1 MDSHSARNVCNV
13 LVQRLAAA
21 LGPEA
26 ARVLVS
32 RIEEAAEEH
41 EPLLQ
46 VTALLDELETVSAK
60 VTEAAIDALPA
71 FARCVG
77 LGVVVPWLDMGL
89 VVAESSGATALR
101 YFKESPA
108 LLSLLQADGRRQA
121 LIIGRD
127 TADRH
132 VGVAMEFLRAAPDLF
147 QVLTPRDVGPWLE
160 VGLDLT
166 TVDAVVGLEY
176 MKQLPQVVPLLRL
189 EDVRLWLSVGL
200 QLVTTNTLGKPD
212 YLAAME
218 FLRTSPLVLR
228 AISQPAIR
236 STVLSL
242 ASVLARHSPEA
253 AVEWLA
259 ESPQILSSLPSEDQR
274 LELLRRG
281 LMVADRDAEAT
292 ILYLRRAPEVMKL
305 MGEGF
310 QAPSRFEAWFKAGME
325 VLALSREG
333 GRAYFGVDSKQALAA
348 VEQAMVGVPLR
359 WIARRLKLFVEGL
372 CGSEVSIAAF
382 SESESGPPA
391 RAKVSGD
398 GRTILLPAVLKRGAT
413 VEDNERWYL
422 VMAAH
427 EAGHVQFGTYRI
439 RLAELADLIQEV
451 MQRYGRAGSS
461 LPETLRDLF
470 ALYPQPA
477 LALDLWTIL
486 EDTRVDFLLQTEYPG
501 LRRDLARLAAET
513 PASPRCDQAVMVT
526 ELLVES
532 LLRLSIGESLDTAV
546 PRAIKGEV
554 SSLWTLCQPLFRCDA
569 TAADAV
575 RLTDALYVKIE
586 EMVSSLSTAGENDP
600 RKEKTADEG
609 RAGASTSVDPERS
622 MDMYRPLIIPA
633 YRGELDPTLITWE
646 GNPPAQAA
654 SQEREASET
663 DGRGTTESGHRGKSL
678 GPSLQE
684 PRSMGVGRQAKGQ
697 GVSSSIEQELGMT
710 GPEADDER
718 KKRKRESAAR
728 PVSEKRFARYPEW
741 DYTIGDYRLNRCL
754 VIEQQ
759 PEAGSHEEIDVLI
772 EKDRST
778 IASLRKLFERLR
790 PMMPRRV
797 SEQAE
802 GEEPDLDALVRRAA
816 DLRAGHEGSERVY
829 VRWDK
834 RDRRVAA
841 AFLIDISGSTSRRLD
856 SGRRVIDVE
865 RESLVV
871 LCEALEA
878 VGDDY
883 GLYAYSGNGAAAV
896 DFFVLKD
903 FDERLG
909 TDTARRL
916 GMLVPQRQNRDG
928 AAIRHASAKLLKRD
942 AKHRLLIFVSDGRP
956 LDGDKYQGDYAVEDT
971 KKALQEARCLG
982 IVPFCVTI
990 DQEATEYQ
998 QRLSG
1003 DAWFTIVDRVESLPT
1018 RLPNIY
1024 RRLTA

>member
-1 MDSHSARNVCNV
+1 MDDHLARNV
-13 LVQRLAAA
+13 LVQRLAAG

-26 ARVLVS
+26 AQALVS
-32 RIEEAAEEH
+32 RVEDSAEEH
-41 EPLLQ
+41 DPLLH

-60 VTEAAIDALPA
+60 VTEAALDALPA
-71 FARCVG
+71 LDRCAS
-77 LGVVVPWLDMGL
+77 LDVVVPWLNMGL
-89 VVAESSGATALR
+89 VIAESSGATALR

-108 LLSLLQADGRRQA
+108 LLSLLEADGRRHA

-127 TADRH
+127 MADRH

-147 QVLTPRDVGPWLE
+147 RVLPARDIGPWLE
-160 VGLDLT
+160 VGLDLA

-176 MKQLPQVVPLLRL
+176 LRQLPQVAPILRL

-212 YLAAME
+212 YLAAIE
-218 FLRTSPLVLR
+218 FLRTSPGMLN
-228 AISQPAIR
+228 AIPQPAIR

-242 ASVLARHSPEA
+242 AAVLARRSPA
-253 AVEWLA
+253 SAVEWLA
-259 ESPQILSSLPSEDQR
+259 ESPQLLSSLPAEDQQR
-274 LELLRRG
+274 EWLRHG
-281 LMVADRDAEAT
+281 LVLADQDAEAT
-292 ILYLRRAPEVMKL
+292 VLYLRRAPEVMKL
-305 MGEGF
+305 MGGGL
-310 QAPSRFEAWFKAGME
+310 QASSRFEEWFKAGTE

-333 GRAYFGVDSKQALAA
+333 GRAYFGVESRQALAS
-348 VEQAMVGVPLR
+348 VEQAMAGVSLR
-359 WIARRLKLFVEGL
+359 RIARRLKLFVEGL
-372 CGSEVSIAAF
+372 CGSEVSIAALP
-382 SESESGPPA
+382 ESKSGTQA
-391 RAKVSGD
+391 YAAKVGGD
-398 GRTILLPAVLKRGAT
+398 GRTILLPAVLNLGGT

-439 RLAELADLIQEV
+439 RLAELADMIQEV
-451 MQRYGRAGSS
+451 MRRYDRTGST
-461 LPETLRDLF
+461 LPETLKDLF

-486 EDTRVDFLLQTEYPG
+486 EDVRVDFLLQTEYPG
-501 LRRDLARLAAET
+501 LRRDLARLAAEM
-513 PASPRCDQAVMVT
+513 PASRRCGQAVTVT
-526 ELLVES
+526 ELIVEC
-532 LLRLSIGESLDTAV
+532 LWRLSMGESLDVAA
-546 PRAIKGEV
+546 PRAIKAEV
-554 SSLWTLCQPLFRCDA
+554 SSLWIICQPLFRHDA

-575 RLTDALYVKIE
+575 RLMDALYVKVE
-586 EMVSSLSTAGENDP
+586 EMVSSLLTGGENDLQ
-600 RKEKTADEG
+600 KEKTADEG
-609 RAGASTSVDPERS
+609 REGATTPRDPERS
-622 MDMYRPLIIPA
+622 MDMYRPLVTHP
-633 YRGELDPTLITWE
+633 YRGEMDPTLITWE
-646 GNPPAQAA
+646 GNPPPQGA
-654 SQEREASET
+654 SQEPEASET
-663 DGRGTTESGHRGKSL
+663 DGGRTTESGHRGRSL
-678 GPSLQE
+678 DTSLRE
-684 PRSMGVGRQAKGQ
+684 SRSMEVGPQANGQ
-697 GVSSSIEQELGMT
+697 GVSSSIEQELGMA
-710 GPEADDER
+710 GYEADDGG
-718 KKRKRESAAR
+718 KGKSAAR
-728 PVSEKRFARYPEW
+728 PVPGKRFTRYPEW

-759 PEAGSHEEIDVLI
+759 PAAGSYEDLEALR

-790 PMMPRRV
+790 PVMHRRV
-797 SEQAE
+797 SAQAE

-816 DLRAGHEGSERVY
+816 NLRAGQEGSERVY

-883 GLYAYSGNGAAAV
+883 GLYAYSGNGAATV

-903 FDERLG
+903 FGERVG
-909 TDTARRL
+909 METARRL

-942 AKHRLLIFVSDGRP
+942 AKHRLLILVSDGRP
-956 LDGDKYQGDYAVEDT
+956 LDGDKYHGDYAVEDT
-971 KKALQEARCLG
+971 KKALQEARRLG

-998 QRLSG
+998 QRLYG
-1003 DAWFTIVDRVESLPT
+1003 DTWFTIVDRVESLPT